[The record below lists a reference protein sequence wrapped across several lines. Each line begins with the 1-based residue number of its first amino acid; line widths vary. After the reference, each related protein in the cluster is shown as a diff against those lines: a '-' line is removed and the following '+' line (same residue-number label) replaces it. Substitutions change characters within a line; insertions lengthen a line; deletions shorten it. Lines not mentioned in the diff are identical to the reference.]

1 MQLRIALK
9 SLSRSP
15 GLFATATLLLALGI
29 GATTALFSV
38 VQGVLLAPLPYHQSE
53 RLVRIWSEL
62 AARNVTY
69 FPESPT
75 NLEDFRRQATQ
86 FEDIA
91 GVNTG
96 GATVRRAGG
105 EPREVQVGN
114 STWNLLAVLGVQPI
128 LGRAF
133 REEDGA
139 FSTTDVPDGAQFP
152 ATAFAIPRVAMISH
166 GLWQAEF
173 AGRADAIGQLL
184 DLGGA
189 TVEVIGVLPQGFRLH
204 MGPAAGVAP
213 DLDIW
218 LPLRVDL
225 ATAPRNNVFLH
236 LVGRLR
242 PGVSIGEGRAEI
254 EAIAERIYDETPVLR
269 AAGARVWVMPYDQ
282 EMVADVRTTIW
293 ALLGAAGFVLLI
305 ACANV
310 ANLLLVR
317 AAGRARELA
326 VRVALGAG
334 RGRLVRQ
341 MLLESAVLAI
351 LGAAGGLLLA
361 WGILALVLESA
372 PANVARLDAVGIDFS
387 ILAFACGATLVTTL
401 LAGLAP
407 ALQGSR
413 LAVAGALRDRS
424 GAGLAGGNRLRRGLV
439 AGEIALSFVLLIG
452 AGLMVRSFA
461 ELHRTDP
468 GFDAT
473 DVLTFQVNLPVQR
486 YPEFE
491 QRRQFYYEFQDRL
504 EALPGVSGIAAAVPL
519 PLTGGAFHGRYATV
533 QPTGDDTTAYRQAN
547 YRVILPGYFE
557 TMRTPLLAGRHLTRD
572 DEINERPVAIVD
584 DVLAA
589 ASWPGEDP
597 IGKQV
602 WVRLNAPPEPIPL
615 EVVGV
620 IHRQMQDNLHEAP
633 RESIY
638 FTAGSTNL
646 FGVNAWVLR
655 STVPPDALLPLVRRE
670 LAALDAEL
678 PLVQVRPMQEFV
690 SAAMARTRFALQ
702 LIGAFGMAALLIA
715 AVGLYA
721 AIHFLVRQRRAEIG
735 VRMSFGARPAD
746 IFRQFLRHGMAL
758 AAAGILAGLVAAYAL
773 SRTLSGLLVNIAP
786 TDPAT
791 YAMIAAGFFVIA
803 LAASAIP
810 ALRAARVNPV
820 TVLRDE

>member
-38 VQGVLLAPLPYHQSE
+38 VQGVLLAPLPYHQPD

-62 AARNVTY
+62 AARNVPY

-152 ATAFAIPRVAMISH
+152 ANAFAIPRVAMISH

-173 AGRADAIGQLL
+173 AGGADAIGQLL

-242 PGVSIGEGRAEI
+242 PGVSIGQGRAEI
-254 EAIAERIYDETPVLR
+254 EAIAERIYDEAPVLR
-269 AAGARVWVMPYDQ
+269 AAGTRVWVMPYDQ
-282 EMVADVRTTIW
+282 EMVADVHTTIW
-293 ALLGAAGFVLLI
+293 ALLGAAAFVLLI

-341 MLLESAVLAI
+341 MLLESAVLAV

-361 WGILALVLESA
+361 WGILALVLDAA
-372 PANVARLDAVGIDFS
+372 PANVARLDAVGINFS
-387 ILAFACGATLVTTL
+387 VLAFACGTALVTTL

-413 LAVAGALRDRS
+413 LAVASALRDRS
-424 GAGLAGGNRLRRGLV
+424 GSGLAGGNRLRRGLV

-452 AGLMVRSFA
+452 AGLMLRSFA

-473 DVLTFQVNLPVQR
+473 DVLTFQVNLPIQR

-491 QRRQFYYEFQDRL
+491 QRRQLFYAFQDRL
-504 EALPGVSGIAAAVPL
+504 AALPGVADVAAATPL
-519 PLTGGAFHGRYATV
+519 PLTGQAFNGRYATV
-533 QPTGDDTTAYRQAN
+533 QPAGEDTAYRQAN

-602 WVRLNAPPEPIPL
+602 WVRLNAPEPVPL
-615 EVVGV
+615 EVVGL
-620 IHRQMQDNLHEAP
+620 IRRQMQDNLHEAP

-646 FGVNAWVLR
+646 FGVNSWVLR

-670 LAALDAEL
+670 LAVLDAEL

-702 LIGAFGMAALLIA
+702 LIGAFGFAALLIA

-746 IFRQFLRHGMAL
+746 IFRQFLRHGMLL
-758 AAAGILAGLVAAYAL
+758 AALGIGIGLVAAFAL

-791 YAMIAAGFFVIA
+791 YALIAAGFFVIA

-810 ALRAARVNPV
+810 ALRAARVNPM

>member
-1 MQLRIALK
+1 MPFRLAMR

-38 VQGVLLAPLPYHQSE
+38 VQGVLLAPLPYHEPE

-62 AARNVTY
+62 AARNVAY

-75 NLEDFRRQATQ
+75 NLEDFRGQATQ

-91 GVNTG
+91 GVATG
-96 GATVRRAGG
+96 GGTVRRPGG
-105 EPREVQVGN
+105 EARQVQN
-114 STWNLLAVLGVQPI
+114 ANATWNFLGVLGVRPI
-128 LGRAF
+128 LGREFTA
-133 REEDGA
+133 EDGA
-139 FSTTDVPDGAQFP
+139 FSTTDVPAGAQFP
-152 ATAFAIPRVAMISH
+152 ANAFAIPRVAIISH
-166 GLWQAEF
+166 ALWQAEF
-173 AGRADAIGQLL
+173 AGRPDAIGQLL
-184 DLGGA
+184 DLDGA
-189 TVEVIGVLPQGFRLH
+189 SVEVIGVLPQGVRLH

-213 DLDIW
+213 DVDIW
-218 LPLRVDL
+218 LPLRVDF
-225 ATAPRNNVFLH
+225 ASAPRNNVFLH
-236 LVGRLR
+236 IVGRLR
-242 PGVSIGEGRAEI
+242 PGVSVGQGRAEI
-254 EAIAERIYDETPVLR
+254 EAIAERIYDENPVMR
-269 AAGARVWVMPYDQ
+269 AAGARMWLMPYGD
-282 EMVADVRTTIW
+282 EMVADVRGTIW
-293 ALLGAAGFVLLI
+293 ALLGAAAFVLLI
-305 ACANV
+305 ACSNV

-334 RGRLVRQ
+334 RARLVRL
-341 MLLESAVLAI
+341 MLLESAVLAA

-361 WGILALVLESA
+361 WAILALILDAA

-387 ILAFACGATLVTTL
+387 VLAFACGTALLTTL

-407 ALQGSR
+407 ALQASR

-424 GAGLAGGNRLRRGLV
+424 GSGLAGGNSLRRTLV

-452 AGLMVRSFA
+452 AGLMVRSFI

-468 GFDAT
+468 GFDAA
-473 DVLTFQVNLPVQR
+473 DVLTFQVNLPFQR
-486 YPEFE
+486 YPDFE
-491 QRRQFYYEFQDRL
+491 QRRQLFYAFQDRL
-504 EALPGVSGIAAAVPL
+504 AALPGVADVAAATPL
-519 PLTGGAFHGRYATV
+519 PLTGQGFSGRYASV
-533 QPTGDDTTAYRQAN
+533 QPTGEDTAYRQAN
-547 YRVILPGYFE
+547 YRLVLPGYFE

-589 ASWPGEDP
+589 ASWPSEDP

-602 WVRLNAPPEPIPL
+602 WVRLNAPEPVPL

-620 IHRQMQDNLHEAP
+620 VRRQMQNNLHEAP

-638 FTAGSTNL
+638 FTAGSTGQ

-655 STVPPDALLPLVRRE
+655 SALAPDALLPLVRRE

-678 PLVQVRPMQEFV
+678 PLVRVQPMQAFV
-690 SAAMARTRFALQ
+690 TAAMARTRFALQ
-702 LIGAFGMAALLIA
+702 LIGAFGVAALLIA

-746 IFRQFLRHGMAL
+746 IFRQFLRHGMLLAGIGIAIGL
-758 AAAGILAGLVAAYAL
+758 AAAVWLAH
-773 SRTLSGLLVNIAP
+773 TLSGLLVNITP

-791 YAMIAAGFFVIA
+791 YVVIA
-803 LAASAIP
+803 MMFVAIALVASSVP
-810 ALRAARVNPV
+810 ALGAARVNPI
-820 TVLRDE
+820 TVLREE